1 MGHVDRLP
9 PCVLAQTVTHY
20 VQLPTATMALSARL
34 QAKLDA
40 ARAERELAASRP
52 APRRQPHAFTRL
64 HAVGVAFGLLAG
76 GAAFL
81 YGAQTPSNTLPPTP
95 VIVAEP
101 AAPAEPPALTMA
113 DLVPAEPVKCN
124 PYASNGVYLPELCG
138 EHDAFAARAARVS
151 HQK

>member
-1 MGHVDRLP
+1 M
-9 PCVLAQTVTHY
+9 THY
-20 VQLPTATMALSARL
+20 VQLPTATMTLSARL

-52 APRRQPHAFTRL
+52 APRRQSRSFSRW
-64 HAVGVAFGLLAG
+64 HAVGVALGLATG

-81 YGAQTPSNTLPPTP
+81 LGAQHPTNTLPPTP

-101 AAPAEPPALTMA
+101 VAPTAQPADMTMA
-113 DLVPAEPVKCN
+113 DLVPATPTKCN
-124 PYASNGVYLPELCG
+124 PYAANGTYLPELCG
-138 EHDAFAARAARVS
+138 EHDAFADRAARVS